1 VVLAESPSMPPH
13 ARTADYAGEGWR
25 PLFAERASEI
35 AAEPEASAT
44 LPHAWTWAPRNLRYG
59 ERVPLLVWL
68 EEGALWGWNGPRA
81 DLQQNL
87 RVGTAVL
94 ARGTDQ
100 PGWLATLLSELRWAD
115 PARVFVVAGASSPI
129 APGGA
134 ENVVILMRPGGDKPG
149 WAGEL
154 VELRSEEPEL
164 EAARWLTRRLQE
176 VNTNE

>member
-1 VVLAESPSMPPH
+1 MFAEGAPEI
-13 ARTADYAGEGWR
+13 AGE
-25 PLFAERASEI
+25 
-35 AAEPEASAT
+35 PEGSVA
-44 LPHAWTWAPRNLRYG
+44 LPYTWTWAPQNLRYG
-59 ERVPLLVWL
+59 ERVPLLIWL
-68 EEGALWGWNGPRA
+68 EQGSLWGWNGTRA

-87 RVGTAVL
+87 RIGTAVL

-115 PARVFVVAGASSPI
+115 PARVFIVAGESSPM
-129 APGGA
+129 APGGV
-134 ENVVILMRPGGDKPG
+134 ENVVILMRPGADRPG
-149 WAGEL
+149 WAAEL